1 MLRSVMHV
9 TVTLPSGE
17 RRVHALAG
25 EQCTIGRRPECDIFI
40 DSPSVSR
47 MHAELVM
54 LADGEW
60 ELRDLESLNG
70 IEVDGRSVTAWR
82 PTEGGEAVLG
92 DARLYFGDPPSGDST
107 IILKRRRRPSGLWV
121 DPDHRCLRDGDRQ
134 LGERLAPREFELL
147 KLLADAQGHVV
158 ARRALEEAVWGTDA
172 YDDNALHQLVR
183 RTREKIGD
191 DRASPRILI
200 TLPGVGYRLN
210 LEEDS
215 VAG

>member
-1 MLRSVMHV
+1 MHV
-9 TVTLPSGE
+9 TVILPNGE
-17 RRVHALAG
+17 RRVYTLAG
-25 EQCTIGRRPECDIFI
+25 ERCTIGRRPQCDIFV

-47 MHAELVM
+47 LHAELVRRT
-54 LADGEW
+54 DGEW
-60 ELRDLESLNG
+60 ELRDLDSLNG
-70 IEVDGRSVTAWR
+70 VEVDGRTVTTWR
-82 PTEGGEAVLG
+82 PTEGAEAVLG

-107 IILKRRRRPSGLWV
+107 IILKRHERPSGLWV

-147 KLLADAQGHVV
+147 KLLADADGHVV
-158 ARRALEEAVWGTDA
+158 ARRTLEEALWGADA

-191 DRASPRILI
+191 DRASPKLLI

-210 LEEDS
+210 LEDS
-215 VAG
+215 PAA